1 MAIIIKELVKKVD
14 AFHQSEEY
22 QFMQYGVDYY
32 RNRNTAIMERKK
44 EYYVEGL
51 GVTAN
56 PYAANHKLPSGFF
69 RKIVDQKVQYLL
81 GNGITFAEDN
91 KEALDEYFKHGL
103 DEFVIDA
110 GTEASKKAVAYAYA
124 YKDNGKLK
132 FTLLPSEQVTPI
144 LDDNDDLQAFI
155 RRFEKDDKDVL
166 IYVDDTEVTR
176 WEKKK
181 SEASDKYTTT
191 GTYGHF
197 SIINTFNGEQVG
209 APESHSFSRVPL
221 IPLYNNKERVSDL
234 YGVKPHIDIYDL
246 INSDFANNID
256 DMQDAYFEL
265 KGFSG
270 DTNQIKT
277 FMEQL
282 KQMKAVPTPLEGG
295 VEAKQLEIPVEARS
309 TYLQILE
316 HNIYKDSMSVDVSKI
331 SGGSVTNVVIKAMFT
346 DLDLKAD
353 KFESEIRKFLYNLID
368 FINAND
374 NKSFVPD
381 FKFERSTVMNKAETT
396 ETVIKLTGI
405 LSDETIME
413 LLPYDIDYE
422 QEKERLDAQNEV
434 YLNQFPEEEEE
445 AEEVTDDA
453 EDS

>member
-1 MAIIIKELVKKVD
+1 MGVAIIIKELVKKVD

-81 GNGITFAEDN
+81 GNGLTFAEDN
-91 KEALDEYFKHGL
+91 KEALDDYFKHGL

-132 FTLLPSEQVTPI
+132 FTLIPSEQVTPI
-144 LDDNDDLQAFI
+144 LDDNDDLRAFI

-181 SEASDKYTTT
+181 SEADDKYTET

-197 SIINTFNGEQVG
+197 SIINTFNGEQIG
-209 APESHSFSRVPL
+209 EPEAHAFSRVPL

-282 KQMKAVPTPLEGG
+282 KQMKAVPTPMEGG

-353 KFESEIRKFLYNLID
+353 QFESETRKFLYNLLD
-368 FINAND
+368 FINEND
-374 NKSFVPD
+374 SKNFDREFS
-381 FKFERSTVMNKAETT
+381 FERSMIMNKSEVT
-396 ETVIKLTGI
+396 ENVIKLIGI
-405 LSDETIME
+405 LSDETIRE
-413 LLPYDIDYE
+413 LLPFDIDLDK
-422 QEKERLDAQNEV
+422 EKERLEEQNAISYEP
-434 YLNQFPEEEEE
+434 F
-445 AEEVTDDA
+445 EEVSEDA

>member
-91 KEALDEYFKHGL
+91 KESLDEYFKHGL

-132 FTLLPSEQVTPI
+132 LTLLPSEQVTPI
-144 LDDNDDLQAFI
+144 LDDNDDLRAFI

-166 IYVDDTEVTR
+166 IYVDDAEVTR

-181 SEASDKYTTT
+181 SEAADKYKKI
-191 GTYGHF
+191 GEYGHF
-197 SIINTFNGEQVG
+197 SIINTFNGEQIG

-221 IPLYNNKERVSDL
+221 IPLHNNKERVSDL

-270 DTNQIKT
+270 DTKQIKT

-331 SGGSVTNVVIKAMFT
+331 SGGSITNVVINAMFT
-346 DLDLKAD
+346 DLDLKTD
-353 KFESEIRKFLYNLID
+353 QFESEISKFLYDLID
-368 FINAND
+368 FINEND
-374 NKSFVPD
+374 SK
-381 FKFERSTVMNKAETT
+381 KFDKQFTFDRSMIMNRT
-396 ETVIKLTGI
+396 EESDI
-405 LSDETIME
+405 LLKFASYLSQETIRE
-413 LLPYDIDYE
+413 QLPFDIDLKE
-422 QEKERLDAQNEV
+422 EKKRL
-434 YLNQFPEEEEE
+434 EEEDSISYEPF
-445 AEEVTDDA
+445 EEVSEDA